1 MIIGKKKDISFI
13 DILSLI
19 KCPEKYYWKIVWIYA
34 FYYPSNLVYL
44 EDKIN
49 SSKGYDIKLED
60 LKRLIESVGQL
71 IELIL
76 IARFFEDEEWHDTN
90 AKKDYL
96 KKFEK
101 KMKGDTNADFHIDKD
116 TNDIYLKT
124 NKKDIWINTGD
135 KFE

>member
-76 IARFFEDEEWHDTN
+76 IGRFLVMKNGTILMQ
-90 AKKDYL
+90 KK
-96 KKFEK
+96 
-101 KMKGDTNADFHIDKD
+101 I
-116 TNDIYLKT
+116 I
-124 NKKDIWINTGD
+124 
-135 KFE
+135 

>member
-60 LKRLIESVGQL
+60 LKRCH
-71 IELIL
+71 IL
-76 IARFFEDEEWHDTN
+76 
-90 AKKDYL
+90 K
-96 KKFEK
+96 
-101 KMKGDTNADFHIDKD
+101 
-116 TNDIYLKT
+116 
-124 NKKDIWINTGD
+124 
-135 KFE
+135 

>member
-76 IARFFEDEEWHDTN
+76 IGRFFGDEEWHDTN
-90 AKKDYL
+90 A
-96 KKFEK
+96 
-101 KMKGDTNADFHIDKD
+101 DFHINKD

-124 NKKDIWINTGD
+124 NEKKYG
-135 KFE
+135 

>member
-1 MIIGKKKDISFI
+1 M
-13 DILSLI
+13 
-19 KCPEKYYWKIVWIYA
+19 
-34 FYYPSNLVYL
+34 YL

-49 SSKGYDIKLED
+49 FSKGYDIKLED